1 MTIIIEQRFFLSIT
15 DLTGYEQK
23 RTRQTYTRYQTLE
36 LEKEFH
42 YNRYLTRRRRIEIA
56 HTLGLTER
64 QIKIWFQNRRMK
76 WKKENNIAKLT
87 GPNQKLDLPNKSEPD
102 SPQSGSLDWGKE
114 SFNFLLNRVSLWV
127 KSVCTHK
134 FGREQQIQSAVLI
147 FSLIYLKTG
156 RPIQQPA
163 RFPLDGHG
171 SIDSILCLPT
181 FDDWPFRCGCGSL
194 RIIFFWPL
202 STLIYCSTV
211 RHQKPD
217 AQCIIL

>member
-1 MTIIIEQRFFLSIT
+1 MVGYRISLNILDLYQSQLTFSNFLS

-102 SPQSGSLDWGKE
+102 SPQSGSLD
-114 SFNFLLNRVSLWV
+114 
-127 KSVCTHK
+127 
-134 FGREQQIQSAVLI
+134 
-147 FSLIYLKTG
+147 
-156 RPIQQPA
+156 
-163 RFPLDGHG
+163 
-171 SIDSILCLPT
+171 
-181 FDDWPFRCGCGSL
+181 
-194 RIIFFWPL
+194 
-202 STLIYCSTV
+202 
-211 RHQKPD
+211 
-217 AQCIIL
+217 